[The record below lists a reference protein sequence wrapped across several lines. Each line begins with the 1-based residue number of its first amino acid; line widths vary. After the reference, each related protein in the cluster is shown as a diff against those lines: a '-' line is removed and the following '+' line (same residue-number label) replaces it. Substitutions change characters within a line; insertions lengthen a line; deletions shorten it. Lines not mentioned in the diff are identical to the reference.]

1 MDDRQLFQL
10 IAGEAG
16 VSSSQVEKT
25 VAMLDG
31 GNTVPFIARY
41 RKEVTGELDEVKIR
55 LIEERLKFYRNLNSR
70 KEEVL
75 RLIDEQGKL
84 TPGLKDKILQATRP
98 TEVEDLYRPYRQK
111 RKTRASVARERGLE
125 PLARYLLAFPRQGDP
140 QDEAQAYIN
149 PEQGVATAGEAL
161 QGAMDIVAE
170 EISDDPGIRSWV
182 RDYTYKNGVISSSV
196 REKGVSSVYEMYY
209 DYREPVG
216 RIAPHRV
223 LAVNRGE
230 REELLKVSVAVDEEK
245 VIGHIA
251 RIWVKAPS
259 VTSDLVMAAV
269 KDSNRR
275 LIAPAVERDV
285 RNGLTEKAGEQA
297 ILIFSKNLRQLLLQP
312 PVKGK
317 VVLGV
322 DPAYRTGCKWSVVD
336 DTGKMLEVGVVYPT
350 PPQNRV
356 EEAGTEFQRLA
367 DKYDIDVI
375 AIGNGTASRET
386 EQFVASF
393 ISGYGKKDLQ
403 YIIVNEAGASV
414 YSASELAAREFPG
427 LDVTGRSA
435 VSIARRLQDPLA
447 ELVKIDPRSVGVG
460 QYQHDVAPKRLVESL
475 ATVVESVVNYVGC
488 DLNTASAP
496 LLSYI
501 SGINATV
508 AENIVKFREEKGRFT
523 ARSQLNKVPRL
534 GPKTFEQ
541 CVGFL
546 RIPGGKNPL
555 DKTSIHPESYELTQ
569 EILKICDCTPDQV
582 GTPELRSALARL
594 APPQVAARLGAG
606 LPTVRDIIES
616 LSRPGRDP
624 REDLPGPL
632 LRSDVLSL
640 EDLSQG
646 MELRGTVRNVVDF
659 GAFVDIGVKV
669 DGLVHRSQLSDR
681 YISHPMDVVAV
692 GDVVTVRVLEVDAAR
707 KRVSLTMKGTGGTA

>member
-1 MDDRQLFQL
+1 
-10 IAGEAG
+10 
-16 VSSSQVEKT
+16 
-25 VAMLDG
+25 
-31 GNTVPFIARY
+31 
-41 RKEVTGELDEVKIR
+41 
-55 LIEERLKFYRNLNSR
+55 
-70 KEEVL
+70 
-75 RLIDEQGKL
+75 
-84 TPGLKDKILQATRP
+84 
-98 TEVEDLYRPYRQK
+98 
-111 RKTRASVARERGLE
+111 
-125 PLARYLLAFPRQGDP
+125 
-140 QDEAQAYIN
+140 
-149 PEQGVATAGEAL
+149 
-161 QGAMDIVAE
+161 
-170 EISDDPGIRSWV
+170 
-182 RDYTYKNGVISSSV
+182 
-196 REKGVSSVYEMYY
+196 MYY
-209 DYREPVG
+209 DYREPVS

-230 REELLKVSVAVDEEK
+230 REEFLKVSVVLDEER
-245 VIGHIA
+245 VIDHIA
-251 RIWVKAPS
+251 RQWVKAPG
-259 VTSDLVMAAV
+259 VTSDLVLAAIR
-269 KDSNRR
+269 DGYRR

-285 RNGLTEKAGEQA
+285 RNSLSERAGEQA

-356 EEAGTEFQRLA
+356 EDARREFENLA
-367 DKYDIDVI
+367 DKYGIDII
-375 AIGNGTASRET
+375 TIGNGTASRET

-393 ISGYGKKDLQ
+393 ISGYEKKDIK
-403 YIIVNEAGASV
+403 YVIVNEAGASV

-460 QYQHDVAPKRLVESL
+460 QYQHDVPPKRLEESL
-475 ATVVESVVNYVGC
+475 ASVVESVVNYVGC

-496 LLSYI
+496 LLSYVA
-501 SGINATV
+501 GINTVV

-523 ARSQLNKVPRL
+523 ARGQLKKVPRL

-546 RIPGGKNPL
+546 RIPEGKNQL
-555 DKTSIHPESYELTQ
+555 DKTSIHPESYELAQ
-569 EILKICDCTPDQV
+569 KILTICNCTLEQV
-582 GTPELRSALARL
+582 GTPALRSGLAGL
-594 APPQVAARLGAG
+594 DPVEVAARLGAG
-606 LPTVRDIIES
+606 APTVRDIMES

-624 REDLPGPL
+624 REDLTGPL

-640 EDLSQG
+640 EDLSPG
-646 MELRGTVRNVVDF
+646 LELQGTVRNVVDF

-669 DGLVHRSQLSDR
+669 DGLVHRSQLSGN
-681 YISHPMDVVAV
+681 YIRHPMDVVAV
-692 GDVVTVRVLEVDAAR
+692 GDVVTVRVLEVDVAR
-707 KRVSLTMKGTGGTA
+707 KRVSLTMRETGGKA